1 MNNGD
6 INAKDLERIRRF
18 KLIDDE
24 FMSVCFKDNIECT
37 ELVVRIILDRT
48 DIKVKEVHVQHQL
61 KNLQGRSVML
71 DIYAVDAE
79 NKRYNIEVQRAA
91 GGALPMRARYNSS
104 LMDGSI
110 LRKNDKTDKLP
121 ETYVIFITE
130 HDVLKGNQAIY
141 HIDRTIKECNHRSF
155 NDGSHIIYV
164 NAGIRSK
171 DALGRLMEDFF
182 CDDPDK
188 MNYKVLAD
196 RTRQFKENTK
206 GVRNMNSVV
215 DEIREEGRAMG
226 IEEGKKEGIA
236 ETSRQTAIRM
246 LKLGKLSYEDITVYT
261 DLPMNEILKLAE
273 QLKDGSIASAKL

>member
-1 MNNGD
+1 M
-6 INAKDLERIRRF
+6 
-18 KLIDDE
+18 
-24 FMSVCFKDNIECT
+24 
-37 ELVVRIILDRT
+37 
-48 DIKVKEVHVQHQL
+48 
-61 KNLQGRSVML
+61 
-71 DIYAVDAE
+71 
-79 NKRYNIEVQRAA
+79 
-91 GGALPMRARYNSS
+91 
-104 LMDGSI
+104 
-110 LRKNDKTDKLP
+110 
-121 ETYVIFITE
+121 IFITE
-130 HDVLKGNQAIY
+130 HDILKGNQAIY

-226 IEEGKKEGIA
+226 IEEGKIK
-236 ETSRQTAIRM
+236 TSRQTAIRM
-246 LKLGKLSYEDITVYT
+246 LKHGKLSYEDITVYT

-273 QLKDGSIASAKL
+273 QLKDDGIASAKL